1 MKIIFSKEEL
11 LRRLSPAMGTVSTR
25 NTITS
30 IEGVL
35 LTTTKEGTVSMHTY
49 DMNKGVRSE
58 LQNVT
63 VIEGGSYIIN
73 ATRLLQYT
81 KVMPSDEVT
90 LEVDPSLS
98 ARIYSGSSSFS
109 LFALEGSD
117 FPSMPQ
123 LYSERAFRIRGDLL
137 RKMIG
142 RVIHSV
148 AVQEARPMLCGAYFK
163 IDGNKMEV
171 ISCDSYT
178 LSRCSLL
185 CDIED
190 VGEEK
195 RERFSFIVPGHAL
208 NELLKILPEK
218 EESITVYLARKHA
231 IFNLGEMIFFTRN
244 IDSEYIDYERIIP
257 KDQDIFL
264 TVERARL
271 LEGLERAFLIA
282 EEKVQ
287 GSGRSH
293 VKLVV
298 SGNMLTL
305 SSSSANGKVYD
316 EMPCTHE
323 GGDLE
328 IGFNCRYLT
337 NSVRAAESD
346 RLYLTLKSPRQ
357 SITIEPVDKKEEES
371 FFYMV
376 LPVRMNEG

>member
-11 LRRLSPAMGTVSTR
+11 LRRLTPAMGTVSTK
-25 NTITS
+25 NTIKS

-35 LTTTKEGTVSMHTY
+35 IQSTDAGTVTLHTY

-58 LQNVT
+58 LFSVT
-63 VIEGGSYIIN
+63 VIEGGSYIIS

-90 LEVDPSLS
+90 LEVDSNLS
-98 ARIYSGSSSFS
+98 ARIYSGKSSFS
-109 LFALEGSD
+109 LFALRGAD

-123 LYSERAFRIRGDLL
+123 LYSERAFKIEGAVL

-142 RVIHSV
+142 KVIHSV
-148 AVQEARPMLCGAYFK
+148 AVQEARPMLCGAFFK
-163 IDGNKMEV
+163 IDGQKMEV

-178 LSRCSLL
+178 LSRCSID
-185 CDIED
+185 CNIED
-190 VGEEK
+190 IGEEK
-195 RERFSFIVPGHAL
+195 REKFSFIVPGHAL
-208 NELLKILPEK
+208 NELIKILPEK
-218 EESITVYLARKHA
+218 DEFITVYLARKHA
-231 IFNLGEMIFFTRN
+231 IFDLGEMTFFTRN
-244 IDSEYIDYERIIP
+244 IDSEYIDYEKIIP
-257 KDQDIFL
+257 KDQDIFV
-264 TVERARL
+264 TVERARF

-298 SGNMLTL
+298 SGDMLTL
-305 SSSSANGKVYD
+305 TSSSANGKVYD
-316 EMPCTHE
+316 EMPCTHN

-328 IGFNCRYLT
+328 IGFNCRYLI

-346 RLYLTLKSPRQ
+346 DLYLTLKSPRQ
-357 SITIEPVDKKEEES
+357 SITIEPVTKKENES

-376 LPVRMNEG
+376 LPVRMNE

>member
-35 LTTTKEGTVSMHTY
+35 IQTTENNTVTLHTY

-58 LQNVT
+58 LTEVS

-90 LEVDPSLS
+90 LEVDSGLN
-98 ARIYSGSSSFS
+98 ARIYSGKSSFS
-109 LFALEGSD
+109 LFALLGSD

-123 LYSERAFRIRGDLL
+123 LYSERAFKIKGSILKR
-137 RKMIG
+137 MINK
-142 RVIHSV
+142 VLHSV
-148 AVQEARPMLCGAYFK
+148 AVQEARPMLCGAFFK
-163 IDGNKMEV
+163 IDGQKMEV

-178 LSRCSLL
+178 LSRCSVN
-185 CDIED
+185 CEIED
-190 VGEEK
+190 IGEEK

-208 NELLKILPEK
+208 NELIKILPEK
-218 EESITVYLARKHA
+218 DEFITVYLARKHA
-231 IFNLGEMIFFTRN
+231 IFDLGEMTFFTRN
-244 IDSEYIDYERIIP
+244 IDSEYIDYEKIIP
-257 KDQDIFL
+257 KDQDIFV

-298 SGNMLTL
+298 SGSMMTLT
-305 SSSSANGKVYD
+305 SSSANGKVYD

-328 IGFNCRYLT
+328 IGFNCRYLI

-346 RLYLTLKSPRQ
+346 NLYLTLRSPRQ
-357 SITIEPVDKKEEES
+357 SITIEAVEKSENES

-376 LPVRMNEG
+376 LPVRMNE